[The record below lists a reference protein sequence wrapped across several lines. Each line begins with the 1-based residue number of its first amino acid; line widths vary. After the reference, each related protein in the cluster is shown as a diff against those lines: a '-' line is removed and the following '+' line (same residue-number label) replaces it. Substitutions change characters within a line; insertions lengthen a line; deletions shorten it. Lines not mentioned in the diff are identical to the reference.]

1 MIRLKHL
8 FLIFFVAQGFN
19 LFAFEPKDTIIYK
32 KAPIENFKS
41 KIIDAP
47 IVIKT
52 SPTAFLWGGLFPYT
66 SEYRLMAEIT
76 TGRTQSEQVS
86 FSFIGKGVLLKMIER
101 SQNYTGSEVLKV
113 NGWRVQYAHKF
124 YLIKKKKFA
133 PSGFYFGPLLSYSDI
148 HISLGLKRYYNKTY
162 YDFRNFNANLM
173 IGLQAAKKKRIAFDL
188 YGAIGY
194 KSNKAF
200 YHANSVRIDQLD
212 TSDYGAFYTTNLNLT
227 FGINLGYSF

>member
-124 YLIKKKKFA
+124 YLIKKRNLHLQDFILD
-133 PSGFYFGPLLSYSDI
+133 PSSPIRIF
-148 HISLGLKRYYNKTY
+148 T
-162 YDFRNFNANLM
+162 FR
-173 IGLQAAKKKRIAFDL
+173 
-188 YGAIGY
+188 
-194 KSNKAF
+194 
-200 YHANSVRIDQLD
+200 
-212 TSDYGAFYTTNLNLT
+212 
-227 FGINLGYSF
+227 